1 MDVHVYFTITLAN
14 LAFGHSLWI
23 EAIIKPWAEYSPD
36 DDIIN
41 VPVMEE
47 AVPLFTISFS
57 VGASIAQVRAAV
69 LTEVAHG
76 LDGHGALMVCV
87 LVIAGVVSGVIAGAV
102 AAAAMESLVAARR
115 GNSDDEDIY

>member
-14 LAFGHSLWI
+14 LAFGRSLWI
-23 EAIIKPWAEYSPD
+23 QAIIRPWAEYSPD

-41 VPVMEE
+41 VPAMVE

-69 LTEVAHG
+69 LTEVTRAT
-76 LDGHGALMVCV
+76 DGHGVLGVCV
-87 LVIAGVVSGVIAGAV
+87 LVVAGVVSGVITGAA
-102 AAAAMESLVAARR
+102 AAAAMESVLAARR
-115 GNSDDEDIY
+115 SNSDDENIY